1 MWNKASAVFLKVEM
15 KGEKPANSSP
25 ALTNMSGGW
34 EVLYIHGGEAK
45 VIAGSGQ
52 QENQGSKKKKKENQ
66 DSIHKVQ
73 HSYFETETTGKELGR
88 TEARIGIN
96 VHVPMLK
103 HLKKCLCRKEVT
115 VSLSRKLT
123 GLLGHF
129 PWLSSQSVSRR
140 SHDGLP
146 C

>member
-52 QENQGSKKKKKENQ
+52 QENQGSKKKKKREKIKIPFIKY
-66 DSIHKVQ
+66 SILTLKRKQ
-73 HSYFETETTGKELGR
+73 LGR
-88 TEARIGIN
+88 NWEGQKPEL
-96 VHVPMLK
+96 VLMSMY
-103 HLKKCLCRKEVT
+103 LC
-115 VSLSRKLT
+115 
-123 GLLGHF
+123 
-129 PWLSSQSVSRR
+129 
-140 SHDGLP
+140 
-146 C
+146 

>member
-1 MWNKASAVFLKVEM
+1 MGSGWNKAFAVFLKVEM
-15 KGEKPANSSP
+15 KGEKPGNSSP

-52 QENQGSKKKKKENQ
+52 QENQGS
-66 DSIHKVQ
+66 IHKVQ
-73 HSYFETETTGKELGR
+73 HSYFEKETTGEEVGR
-88 TEARIGIN
+88 TGARTGIN

-103 HLKKCLCRKEVT
+103 HFKKCLCRKEVT

-129 PWLSSQSVSRR
+129 LWLSSQSVSHR